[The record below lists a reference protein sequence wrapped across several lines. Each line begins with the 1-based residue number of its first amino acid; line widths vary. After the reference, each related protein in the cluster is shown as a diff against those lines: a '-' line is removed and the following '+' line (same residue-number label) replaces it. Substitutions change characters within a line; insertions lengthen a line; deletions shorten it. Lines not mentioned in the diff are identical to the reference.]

1 MMIFKM
7 FTKTKIKVIAPH
19 SAHHYIFVPKSIAEY
34 PEKILQML
42 DMHCGEV
49 GGIMTENKGEGSYIS
64 LDYKSGYQA
73 TWCWWRTLF
82 VRNILQTGKVTQY
95 M

>member
-1 MMIFKM
+1 M

-64 LDYKSGYQA
+64 HDFKTACLVTRVLGVGGELSLSG
-73 TWCWWRTLF
+73 TSCRLE
-82 VRNILQTGKVTQY
+82 R
-95 M
+95 